1 MPHLNE
7 NTVLDVK
14 NSSDPVTAEIAV
26 PAAKASGAIIAQ
38 GGRFGGGCLYLRS
51 GVPAHCYDFFG
62 FERVYAR
69 ATQPLTPGK
78 HTVHDGFQI

>member
-1 MPHLNE
+1 MTHLNE

-51 GVPAHCYDFFG
+51 GVPAHCYNFFG

-78 HTVHDGFQI
+78 HTVHDGVQI